1 MGLSQ
6 TIIPKE
12 QRKLTPSFSD
22 QHDTILMQGWIPMKK
37 TQYGEISLPLISTF
51 DKGAHSIEKD

>member
-22 QHDTILMQGWIPMKK
+22 QHNTDARVDTKINE
-37 TQYGEISLPLISTF
+37 T
-51 DKGAHSIEKD
+51 DSIWRNKSSIYNYI